1 MGFYDDLKFGQDAE
15 KLLTMQYKFL
25 EQTDGRKG
33 DLRIK
38 GTYVTIE
45 KKADSYDPAKYPNII
60 IERYSMEE
68 KPGGPWQAD
77 KNGCRYFLYQFVSA
91 GLIFVFDV
99 VQLLARMKK
108 LIKSEQ
114 LRLHEKHNK
123 NYVTKYYKVPIDM
136 LKDIDLGME
145 RLEREYK
152 NAAKKIDK
160 AKKAKKAKKG

>member
-45 KKADSYDPAKYPNII
+45 KKADSYDPVKYPNII

-77 KNGCRYFLYQFVSA
+77 KNGCRYFLYQFVST

-114 LRLHEKHNK
+114 LKLHEKHNK
-123 NYVTKYYKVPIDM
+123 NYVTKYYKVPIDL
-136 LKDIDLGME
+136 LKDLNLGME

-152 NAAKKIDK
+152 NAAKKV
-160 AKKAKKAKKG
+160 KKAGKKR

>member
-1 MGFYDDLKFGQDAE
+1 MSFYDDLKFGQDAE

-45 KKADSYDPAKYPNII
+45 KKADSYDPVKYPNII

-114 LRLHEKHNK
+114 LKLHEKHNK
-123 NYVTKYYKVPIDM
+123 NYVTKYYKVPID
-136 LKDIDLGME
+136 LLNDLNLGME
-145 RLEREYK
+145 RLEQEYK
-152 NAAKKIDK
+152 NAAKKD
-160 AKKAKKAKKG
+160 KKAGKKR